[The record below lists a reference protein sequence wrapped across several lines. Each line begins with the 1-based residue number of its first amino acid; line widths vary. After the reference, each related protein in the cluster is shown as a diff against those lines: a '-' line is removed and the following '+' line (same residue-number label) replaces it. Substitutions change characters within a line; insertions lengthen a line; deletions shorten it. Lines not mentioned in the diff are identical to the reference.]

1 MSKGVTMGDLDGRV
15 ALVTGAAR
23 GQGRS
28 HALALAAQGARVVA
42 CDIAAQIDSVP
53 YPLATPDDLAET
65 VALVEQKGGRCLG
78 LVADMRST
86 EQVDDVVARTLSA
99 FGQVDI
105 LVANAGIC
113 GYRSFGEISDEIWDD
128 MIDTNLA
135 GPFKCIRAVLP
146 HMVAQ
151 RYGRIVVIS
160 SGAGRGGA
168 PNLAHYVAT
177 KWGVIGLVKTL
188 ALETAELGITANVI
202 CPTTV
207 HTAMVENDQ
216 NYQLF
221 CPELEHPTLE
231 DALPRFGK
239 LNPMRRPWLE
249 PEDVSRALLYLV
261 TDPGCLSGTVLE
273 VSLGAAANR
282 P

>member
-1 MSKGVTMGDLDGRV
+1 MGELDGKV
-15 ALVTGAAR
+15 ALITGAAR

-28 HALALAAQGARVVA
+28 HAIALAAQGARVVA
-42 CDIAAQIDSVP
+42 CDIADQIDSVP
-53 YPLATPDDLAET
+53 YPLATPGDLDET
-65 VALVEQKGGRCLG
+65 VAMVEQQGGQCLG
-78 LVADMRST
+78 VIADVRST
-86 EQVDDVVARTLSA
+86 VQVNEVVARTLDA
-99 FGQVDI
+99 FGQLDI

-113 GYRSFGEISDEIWDD
+113 GYRRLGEISDEIWDD
-128 MIDTNLA
+128 MIDTNLG

-146 HMVAQ
+146 GMMARH
-151 RYGRIVVIS
+151 YGRIVVIS

-177 KWGVIGLVKTL
+177 KWGVIGLVKTV

-207 HTAMVENDQ
+207 RTAMVENDQ
-216 NYQLF
+216 NYRLF

-231 DALPRFGK
+231 DALPRFGR
-239 LNPMRRPWLE
+239 LNPMHKPWLE
-249 PEDVSRALLYLV
+249 PEDVSRAVLYLV

-273 VSLGAAANR
+273 VSLGASATR
-282 P
+282 T